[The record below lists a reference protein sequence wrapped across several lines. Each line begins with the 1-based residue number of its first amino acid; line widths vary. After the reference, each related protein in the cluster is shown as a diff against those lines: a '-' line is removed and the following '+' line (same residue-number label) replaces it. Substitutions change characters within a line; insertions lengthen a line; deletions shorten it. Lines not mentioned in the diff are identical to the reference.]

1 MSMQEKLKE
10 MKKELKE
17 RIMRLEYEI
26 RKTKILIGLIE
37 KALNEY
43 NVESEDVL
51 MSKDGRLL
59 CKVYVGAD
67 VVRVVPLVHASTDIP
82 VFKYFLINKVF
93 KRLRERDVVSGKK
106 NVFTYEIVTDHANAV
121 REIIMR
127 NFSDEKMLKELF
139 NAIKWT
145 LERV

>member
-1 MSMQEKLKE
+1 MSVQEKLKE
-10 MKKELKE
+10 MKRELEEKVVK
-17 RIMRLEYEI
+17 LEYELKKA
-26 RKTKILIGLIE
+26 RILIGLIE

-43 NVESEDVL
+43 NVESENELV
-51 MSKDGRLL
+51 SKNGKPL

-67 VVRVVPLVHASTDIP
+67 VVRVVPLVHASADIP
-82 VFKYFLINKVF
+82 VFKYFLVNRIF

-106 NVFTYEIVTDHANAV
+106 NAFTYEIITDHANAV

-127 NFSDEKMLKELF
+127 NFSDEKILKELF
-139 NAIKWT
+139 NAIRWT

>member
-10 MKKELKE
+10 MKRELEEKVVK
-17 RIMRLEYEI
+17 LEYELKKA
-26 RKTKILIGLIE
+26 RILIGLIE

-43 NVESEDVL
+43 NVESENELV
-51 MSKDGRLL
+51 SKNGKPL
-59 CKVYVGAD
+59 CKVYVSTD
-67 VVRVVPLVHASTDIP
+67 IVRVVPLVHISADVS
-82 VFKYFLINKVF
+82 VFKYFLVNRIF
-93 KRLRERDVVSGKK
+93 KRLRERDVLSGKK
-106 NVFTYEIVTDHANAV
+106 NAFTYEIITDHANAV

>member
-1 MSMQEKLKE
+1 MSAQEKLKE
-10 MKKELKE
+10 IKKELGEKVVK
-17 RIMRLEYEI
+17 LEYEL
-26 RKTKILIGLIE
+26 KKAKILIGLIE
-37 KALNEY
+37 KTLNEY
-43 NVESEDVL
+43 NMESEDVL

-67 VVRVVPLVHASTDIP
+67 IVRVVPLVHASADAP
-82 VFKYFLINKVF
+82 VFKYFLVSRIF
-93 KRLRERDVVSGKK
+93 KRLRERDVLSGKK
-106 NVFTYEIVTDHANAV
+106 NAFTYEIVTDHANAV

-139 NAIKWT
+139 NAIRWT